1 MKKKI
6 RIFIIF
12 IIMAALVVGYY
23 IYLSNRDTDSEKT
36 KKTDANTQ
44 ELEQLLSK
52 KIDANYPD
60 TPREVVNMYC
70 RIMKAYYRTKLTDS
84 QIEKLGSQA
93 WLLFGEDLKS
103 ANYSLESFQTELKK
117 DIKEWNDKGRYVS
130 DYKVESNSDIDYVT
144 YGGGIQ
150 AAIVTV
156 VIYVRNGSDL
166 IPVSHDFML
175 GKDSGGKWKILSWR
189 ESKTSQEAVNEN

>member
-156 VIYVRNGSDL
+156 VIYVRNGNDL

>member
-6 RIFIIF
+6 RMLIIF
-12 IIMAALVVGYY
+12 LIMAALVVGYY
-23 IYLSNRDTDSEKT
+23 IYLSNRDTDSEKN
-36 KKTDANTQ
+36 KKADANTQ

-60 TPREVVNMYC
+60 TPREVVNLYC
-70 RIMKAYYRTKLTDS
+70 RIMKAYYITKLTDS

>member
-6 RIFIIF
+6 RMLIIF
-12 IIMAALVVGYY
+12 LIMAALVVGYY
-23 IYLSNRDTDSEKT
+23 IYLSNRDTDSEKN
-36 KKTDANTQ
+36 KKADANTQ

-60 TPREVVNMYC
+60 TPREVVNLYC

-166 IPVSHDFML
+166 VPVSHDFML

>member
-156 VIYVRNGSDL
+156 VIYVRTGSDL

>member
-70 RIMKAYYRTKLTDS
+70 RIMKAYYRTNLTDS

-166 IPVSHDFML
+166 IPVYHDFML

>member
-1 MKKKI
+1 M
-6 RIFIIF
+6 
-12 IIMAALVVGYY
+12 
-23 IYLSNRDTDSEKT
+23 
-36 KKTDANTQ
+36 
-44 ELEQLLSK
+44 
-52 KIDANYPD
+52 
-60 TPREVVNMYC
+60 
-70 RIMKAYYRTKLTDS
+70 
-84 QIEKLGSQA
+84 
-93 WLLFGEDLKS
+93 
-103 ANYSLESFQTELKK
+103 ESFQTELKK

>member
-6 RIFIIF
+6 RMLIIF
-12 IIMAALVVGYY
+12 LIMAALVVGYY
-23 IYLSNRDTDSEKT
+23 IYLSNRDTDSEKN
-36 KKTDANTQ
+36 KKADANTQ

-60 TPREVVNMYC
+60 TPREVVNLYC

-103 ANYSLESFQTELKK
+103 ANYSLESFQAELKK

-166 IPVSHDFML
+166 VPVSHDFML

>member
-6 RIFIIF
+6 RMLIIF
-12 IIMAALVVGYY
+12 LIMAALVVGYY
-23 IYLSNRDTDSEKT
+23 IYLSNRDTDSEKN
-36 KKTDANTQ
+36 KKADANTQ

-60 TPREVVNMYC
+60 TPREVVNLYC

>member
-1 MKKKI
+1 MLWGEKP
-6 RIFIIF
+6 
-12 IIMAALVVGYY
+12 YY
-23 IYLSNRDTDSEKT
+23 SLDYYLKQTFGSKTYKASLDAGFTCPNRDGTIGRGGCIFCSRGGSGEFAGSRALSIK
-36 KKTDANTQ
+36 
-44 ELEQLLSK
+44 EQ
-52 KIDANYPD
+52 I
-60 TPREVVNMYC
+60 
-70 RIMKAYYRTKLTDS
+70 DS

>member
-6 RIFIIF
+6 RMLIIF
-12 IIMAALVVGYY
+12 LIMAALVVGYY
-23 IYLSNRDTDSEKT
+23 IYLSNRDTDSEKN
-36 KKTDANTQ
+36 KKADANTQ

-60 TPREVVNMYC
+60 TPREVVNLYC

-103 ANYSLESFQTELKK
+103 DNYSLESFQAELKK

-156 VIYVRNGSDL
+156 VRYVRNGSEVVGVADDVL
-166 IPVSHDFML
+166 L
-175 GKDSGGKWKILSWR
+175 GR
-189 ESKTSQEAVNEN
+189 